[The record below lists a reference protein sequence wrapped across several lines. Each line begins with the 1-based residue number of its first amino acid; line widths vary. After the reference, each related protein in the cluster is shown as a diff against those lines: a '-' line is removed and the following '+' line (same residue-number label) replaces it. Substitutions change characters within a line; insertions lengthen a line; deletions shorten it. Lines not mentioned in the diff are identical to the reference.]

1 MDKTKPY
8 LIPKQ
13 LVMDAYLRMKA
24 NNGAAGIDDV
34 TIQEFDKDLKNNLY
48 KLWNRMSSGT
58 YFPPAVKAVAI
69 PKSNGGTR
77 ILGIP
82 SVSDRV
88 AQTVVK
94 MVLEPLV
101 EPKFHSDSYGY
112 RPGKSALDAVGM
124 ARKRCWKYDWCID
137 YDIRGFFDNLD
148 HSLVMKAVRHYT
160 DSKWILL
167 YVERWLKAPMQKE
180 DGTLIQRDKGTPQGG
195 VVSPLLA
202 NIFMHFAFDDL
213 MRRTFPYV
221 PFERYADDGLAH
233 CSSYE
238 QARKVLE
245 AMKLRLQE
253 CGLEIHPD
261 KTRIVYCK
269 DDDRKKSYEHEKF
282 DFLGFT
288 FRPRLS
294 KNKWGKHFV
303 NFTPAISQK
312 AAKSIRG
319 EIRHWKIHNRSDK
332 QIDDLACMFN
342 AQVQGWINYYGA
354 YYKSALYPILREIE
368 TDLILWAKRKY
379 RRFKGHHTKAIHWL
393 GRIARREPTLFA
405 HWRLGLTSPVG
416 KMGAV

>member
-1 MDKTKPY
+1 MNKTKPY
-8 LIPKQ
+8 CIPKQ
-13 LVMDAYLRMKA
+13 LVMEAYLRVKA
-24 NNGAAGIDDV
+24 NRGAAGIDEV
-34 TIQEFDKDLKNNLY
+34 TIEEFEKDLKNNLY
-48 KLWNRMSSGT
+48 KIWNRLSSGT

-82 SVSDRV
+82 TVPDRV
-88 AQTVVK
+88 AQTVIK
-94 MVLEPLV
+94 MQLEPLV
-101 EPKFHSDSYGY
+101 EPKFHQDSYGY
-112 RPGKSALDAVGM
+112 RPGKSAHDAVGM
-124 ARKRCWKYDWCID
+124 ARRRCWRYNWVID
-137 YDIRGFFDNLD
+137 YDIKGFFDNLS
-148 HSLVMKAVRHYT
+148 HELVMKAVRHHA

-167 YVERWLKAPMQKE
+167 YVERWLKAPLQKE
-180 DGTLIQRDKGTPQGG
+180 DGSLVPRDRGTPQGG
-195 VVSPLLA
+195 VISPLLA
-202 NIFMHFAFDDL
+202 NIFMHHAFDDW
-213 MRRTFPYV
+213 MKRCFPGV

-238 QARKVLE
+238 QAQRVLE
-245 AMKLRLQE
+245 AMKKRLQE

-261 KTRIVYCK
+261 KTRIGYCK
-269 DDDRKKSYEHEKF
+269 DADRKKSHENEKF

-294 KNKWGKHFV
+294 KNKRGKYFV

-319 EIRHWKIHNRSDK
+319 EIRKWKIHNRSDK
-332 QIDDLACMFN
+332 QIDDLARMFN

-379 RRFKGHHTKAIHWL
+379 KRFKGHHTKAIHWL
-393 GRIARREPTLFA
+393 GRISRREPRLFV